1 MADTYNGR
9 SAFFANYGTMTMTVA
24 SYQGA
29 NINPSQP
36 TATVEVAALKGISII
51 PKFEHVTLYGMERV
65 TRAAVA
71 KHSLNV
77 DVSVE
82 VAMWNPDSDHILKGV
97 LLGRYDPAS
106 PVTRANINDPKWKN
120 KVARFDITMEML
132 ETDALRKVVLVAS
145 DVYFESVPYEMKE
158 NEFISRNLSGTGKSV
173 YVTTYKRTTTNDS
186 WVKV

>member
-1 MADTYNGR
+1 MADTYNDR
-9 SAFFANYGTMTMTVA
+9 SAFFANYGSMTMTVA
-24 SYQGA
+24 SYTGVTQTG
-29 NINPSQP
+29 
-36 TATVEVAALKGISII
+36 TATVEVAALKGISIT

-106 PVTRANINDPKWKN
+106 PVTKANINEARWKN
-120 KVARFDITMEML
+120 KVARFNISMEMI

-173 YVTTYKRTTTNDS
+173 YVTTYKRATTQDP
-186 WVKV
+186 WMKI

>member
-29 NINPSQP
+29 NINPLQP
-36 TATVEVAALKGISII
+36 KATVEVAALKGISII

-106 PVTRANINDPKWKN
+106 PVTRENINEPKWKN

-173 YVTTYKRTTTNDS
+173 YVTTYKRTTTNDP
-186 WVKV
+186 WIKV

>member
-1 MADTYNGR
+1 MADTYEGR
-9 SAFFANYGTMTMTVA
+9 SAFFANYGSMTMTVA
-24 SYQGA
+24 SYKGA
-29 NINPSQP
+29 EANG
-36 TATVEVAALKGISII
+36 TATVEVAALKGISIT

-106 PVTRANINDPKWKN
+106 TVTKDHINDARWKN
-120 KVARFDITMEML
+120 KVARFNISMEMI

-158 NEFISRNLSGTGKSV
+158 NEFISRNLTGTGKSV
-173 YVTTYKRTTTNDS
+173 YVTTYKRASTSDT

>member
-9 SAFFANYGTMTMTVA
+9 SAFFANYGSMTMTVA
-24 SYQGA
+24 SYTGTTP
-29 NINPSQP
+29 NG
-36 TATVEVAALKGISII
+36 TATVEVAALKGISIT

-106 PVTRANINDPKWKN
+106 AVNKTNINEARWKN
-120 KVARFDITMEML
+120 KVARFNISMEMI

-173 YVTTYKRTTTNDS
+173 YVTTYKRATTSDS
-186 WVKV
+186 WAKI

>member
-1 MADTYNGR
+1 MADTYEGR
-9 SAFFANYGTMTMTVA
+9 SAFFANYGSMTMTVA
-24 SYQGA
+24 SYTGTTA
-29 NINPSQP
+29 KG
-36 TATVEVAALKGISII
+36 TATVEVAALKGISIT

-106 PVTRANINDPKWKN
+106 PVNKTNINDPRWKN
-120 KVARFDITMEML
+120 KVARFDISMEMI

-173 YVTTYKRTTTNDS
+173 YVTTYKRATTSDQ
-186 WVKV
+186 WVKI